1 MVIAKPDMPTPFCT
15 LRARGQQSLHAQSS
29 AGDAAG
35 AGVYWPV
42 SAAAAAGT
50 APSKPLP
57 FSYTLK
63 NRRQHGIRPALADA
77 DGTQHVRGKCCRGR
91 GIARRSAPLY
101 RTRTCARRSG
111 VQEYTPSTP
120 LALVLVLVFFREYDI
135 LVQHQGVLHVRA
147 ARAPVELYFHS
158 VPLYNP

>member
-35 AGVYWPV
+35 AGVYWV

-77 DGTQHVRGKCCRGR
+77 DGTQHVRKVLSRKRHRTALCAAISHPHLR
-91 GIARRSAPLY
+91 APFRRTGVHPEYTLS
-101 RTRTCARRSG
+101 TRT
-111 VQEYTPSTP
+111 STR
-120 LALVLVLVFFREYDI
+120 FFPR
-135 LVQHQGVLHVRA
+135 V
-147 ARAPVELYFHS
+147 
-158 VPLYNP
+158 